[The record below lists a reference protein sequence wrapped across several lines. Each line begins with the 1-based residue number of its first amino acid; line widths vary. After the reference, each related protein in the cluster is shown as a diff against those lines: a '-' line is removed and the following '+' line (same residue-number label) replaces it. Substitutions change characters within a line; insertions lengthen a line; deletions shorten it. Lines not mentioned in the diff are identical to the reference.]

1 MAEVVVVVLFR
12 AKPGCGADAEA
23 AFAEAV
29 PPTHA
34 EEGCVA
40 FAVHRVA
47 GDADRFALIE
57 RWESREALDAHLATP
72 HLHAFRERGAE
83 LWAEPPQLT
92 VAAAL
97 PLGDPA
103 KGSLAGA

>member
-1 MAEVVVVVLFR
+1 VAEVVVVVLFR
-12 AKPGCGADAEA
+12 AKPGRGADAEA

-72 HLHAFRERGAE
+72 HLHGLPGARGRA
-83 LWAEPPQLT
+83 LGR
-92 VAAAL
+92 AAAAHRGGG
-97 PLGDPA
+97 PPPR
-103 KGSLAGA
+103 